1 MYRTSRNELGY
12 IYIYICYI
20 TTNVLQTYISGEIK
34 EVLFVDEINFKKNI
48 KQFKNDKG
56 ESVRKDAKFDK
67 QYLEGKYS
75 ADSYFRKI
83 VAW

>member
-12 IYIYICYI
+12 ICYI
-20 TTNVLQTYISGEIK
+20 TTNALQTYISGEIK
-34 EVLFVDEINFKKNI
+34 EVLFVDEINLKKNI

-67 QYLEGKYS
+67 QYLEGKHS